1 MNDTAEIEVE
11 VKLFASL
18 MEFAPARPR
27 LRLPARS
34 TLNDLLKMLG
44 LAIDGRYI
52 ILVNTLPQWD
62 RNYVV
67 NGGDV
72 IAIFPPLAGG

>member
-1 MNDTAEIEVE
+1 MSDTVDIDVE

-18 MEFAPARPR
+18 MELAPTSPR
-27 LRLPARS
+27 MRLPARS

-52 ILVNTLPQWD
+52 ILVNTIPEWD
-62 RNYVV
+62 RNHVLIE
-67 NGGDV
+67 GDV